1 MANKIDLT
9 VGPVQTKALA
19 AMPEGDGPFPGIVVA
34 YHREGLD
41 AFTAW
46 KVDNLAAAGFAAIA
60 PDHYHVL
67 PEGTGFKERN
77 TYLTDEQM
85 AADLAAGAA
94 WLAAQSQVNL
104 DRLAVLGPCMG
115 GRTALVALEC
125 NPEIWTCGCVWYG
138 GEVFEPLRGQ
148 LAAPGSKERLERIN
162 CPIAG
167 FFGDRDTHPTPEEVD
182 RLDGLLKG
190 LGKEYIFLRYAEA
203 GHGFLNP
210 WHPRYDQ
217 AAAEGSWA
225 KAMEFL
231 HARLDGAAQMLG
243 EQP

>member
-19 AMPEGDGPFPGIVVA
+19 AMPGGDGPFPAIVVTS
-34 YHREGLD
+34 HREGLD
-41 AFTAW
+41 AFTEW

-67 PEGTGFKERN
+67 PEGTGFKQRSK
-77 TYLTDEQM
+77 YLTDEQM
-85 AADLAAGAA
+85 AADLKAGAA
-94 WLAAQSQVNL
+94 WLAAQGGVNE

-125 NPEIWTCGCVWYG
+125 NPETWTCGCVWYG
-138 GEVFEPLRGQ
+138 GEVFEPLIGQ
-148 LAAPGSKERLERIN
+148 LAPPGTKERLEKIA
-162 CPIAG
+162 CPFAG

-182 RLDGLLKG
+182 RLDGLLAG
-190 LGKEYIFLRYAEA
+190 LGKEHVFHRYGEA

-210 WHPRYDQ
+210 WHPRYDR
-217 AAAEGSWA
+217 AAAEQSWA
-225 KAMEFL
+225 KALEFL
-231 HARLDGAAQMLG
+231 HARLDGAAQILG